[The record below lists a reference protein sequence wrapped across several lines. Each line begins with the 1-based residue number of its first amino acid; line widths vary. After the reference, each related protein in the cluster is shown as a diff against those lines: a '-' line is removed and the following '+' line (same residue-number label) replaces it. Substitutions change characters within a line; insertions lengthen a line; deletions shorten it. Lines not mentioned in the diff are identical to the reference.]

1 MDQSREQIISMG
13 RIIFVVGG
21 AASGKSAYAE
31 RLARASGKPKTYIAT
46 LQAYDDE
53 MRDKIAK
60 HQRDRG
66 DDWTTLEAPMDICV
80 PLADADPDHIVLLD
94 CVTLWLTNIML
105 AEKDIEKEVDGFLK
119 ALKSASSDVVVVSN
133 EVGMGIVPDNALSR
147 RFRAAQGSL
156 NQRLAR
162 VSDSVVTVIAGMP
175 LALKGQLPVI
185 YDQ

>member
-1 MDQSREQIISMG
+1 MG
-13 RIIFVVGG
+13 RMTFVVGG

-46 LQAYDDE
+46 LQAFDDE
-53 MRDKIAK
+53 MREKIAQ

-66 DDWTTLEAPMDICV
+66 PDWTTVEAPLDLCG
-80 PLADADPDHIVLLD
+80 PLAEADQDHIVLLD

-105 AEKDIEKEVDGFLK
+105 AEKDIGAEVEALLDALK
-119 ALKSASSDVVVVSN
+119 AAPCDVVVVSN

-162 VSDSVVTVIAGMP
+162 VSDCAVTVIAGLP
-175 LALKGQLPVI
+175 VVLKGELPVI
-185 YDQ
+185 YVQ